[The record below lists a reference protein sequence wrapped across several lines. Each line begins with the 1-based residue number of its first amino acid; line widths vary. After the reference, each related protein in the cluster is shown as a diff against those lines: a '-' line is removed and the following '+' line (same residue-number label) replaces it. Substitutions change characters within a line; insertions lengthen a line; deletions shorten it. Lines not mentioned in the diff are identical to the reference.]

1 MNKAVFLDRDG
12 TINEDMGDFC
22 SQEKLVFIP
31 GSIEA
36 LKMLQKDFSL
46 FIITNQSGVGKHV
59 FSEEEFLQFN
69 EYFDTFLKNQSITI
83 KYIYYCPHT
92 KEDNCIVIASLASL
106 PVIGVPM
113 QTQVS
118 GGLDSLLSIVQMP
131 SGVPV
136 ATVAVGKA
144 GAKNA
149 GILAAQILGVKF
161 PEIREK
167 IKEYKKEIAESVKAK
182 NEKLKEGVNA

>member
-1 MNKAVFLDRDG
+1 MDKKILVGIVMGSDSDLEVMKETAKILEKFGIGYEINIISAHRTPQKAHEYASTV
-12 TINEDMGDFC
+12 
-22 SQEKLVFIP
+22 
-31 GSIEA
+31 EA
-36 LKMLQKDFSL
+36 RGLEV
-46 FIITNQSGVGKHV
+46 IIAGAGGAAH
-59 FSEEEFLQFN
+59 LAG
-69 EYFDTFLKNQSITI
+69 
-83 KYIYYCPHT
+83 
-92 KEDNCIVIASLASL
+92 VIASLTPL

-113 QTQVS
+113 QTQLS

-161 PEIREK
+161 PQLREK
-167 IKEYKKEIAESVKAK
+167 IKEYKKEISQAVIVKNK
-182 NEKLKEGVNA
+182 KLKEG